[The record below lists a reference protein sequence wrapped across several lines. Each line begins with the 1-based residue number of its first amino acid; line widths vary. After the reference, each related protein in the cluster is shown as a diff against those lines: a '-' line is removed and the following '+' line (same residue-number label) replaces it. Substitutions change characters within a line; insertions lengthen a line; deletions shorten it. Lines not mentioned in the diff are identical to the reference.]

1 MLIERPVKVNASA
14 HSRRGSNFP
23 PVDPA
28 ASRNKSCVATTS
40 QTFSLD
46 AAPRIK
52 NQFVAT
58 LTARQQEALTY
69 CPMNLLFQTARCL
82 FVTQGIDWIDAAGAE
97 GWYTDGEECHAG
109 Q

>member
-1 MLIERPVKVNASA
+1 MPIETAVNVNASA

-40 QTFSLD
+40 QKFSLD

-58 LTARQQEALTY
+58 LTARQQLTAMSVVRTGVCRSSRRVSAKALRNASRQY
-69 CPMNLLFQTARCL
+69 QRLAAFAPDFCAR
-82 FVTQGIDWIDAAGAE
+82 
-97 GWYTDGEECHAG
+97 
-109 Q
+109 